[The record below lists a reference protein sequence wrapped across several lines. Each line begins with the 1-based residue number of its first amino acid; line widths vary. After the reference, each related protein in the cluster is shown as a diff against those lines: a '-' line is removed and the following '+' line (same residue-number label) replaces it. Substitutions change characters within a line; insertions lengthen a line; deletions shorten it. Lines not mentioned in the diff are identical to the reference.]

1 MYEIPIQNQLLKTN
15 QITAMHMMVAIIFI
29 ILGAITSSVPKDIVA
44 SYDIYI
50 NIYGYIILLLGILI
64 IILSIFFNKKII
76 QSKYNSIL
84 RYIEVIV
91 LISILIYTFINSWY
105 LPFTYATT
113 TLLGVIF
120 AIIWE
125 HHGKKQHAI
134 KLDKDG
140 LYIPK
145 FLRQQKLNWHEIER
159 LMIKHGL
166 VTIDCRNNKLYQF
179 QLTNNDIKEEVST
192 YAQQK
197 IEENESKY
205 DAGWDA

>member
-50 NIYGYIILLLGILI
+50 NIYGYIILSLGIII

-125 HHGKKQHAI
+125 HHGKKEHVI
-134 KLDKDG
+134 KIEEDG

-145 FLRQQKLNWHEIER
+145 FLRNQKLNWHEIER

-179 QLTNNDIKEEVST
+179 QLNDNNIKEEVST

-205 DAGWDA
+205 DTGWDA